1 MVGNHEFIRK
11 CLYQNTNNL
20 PWFAGQ
26 AVAIAMNFGV
36 MEIYPLS
43 IEETWHT
50 VQQNPSTQPSIA
62 TSHFPLGRQAK
73 GRSIC
78 RKCLFTQHAQRWRQ
92 HTSLRWSKANSGIKW
107 AYMLMSAFFLVTKI
121 EILPWDPKK
130 AEAARLWDW
139 ASLGNLVPST
149 RIGGIPNCL

>member
-43 IEETWHT
+43 ILMKRPGTQSNKTQAH
-50 VQQNPSTQPSIA
+50 NPP
-62 TSHFPLGRQAK
+62 
-73 GRSIC
+73 
-78 RKCLFTQHAQRWRQ
+78 
-92 HTSLRWSKANSGIKW
+92 
-107 AYMLMSAFFLVTKI
+107 
-121 EILPWDPKK
+121 
-130 AEAARLWDW
+130 
-139 ASLGNLVPST
+139 
-149 RIGGIPNCL
+149 